1 MNESRL
7 LHPADQKAFDQ
18 LLEAIPV
25 WNGIET
31 AAQALGLDANVL
43 LHAGPP
49 FASKDSISMPILNS
63 ACVAAVFEGLA
74 VDFDQAE
81 SMIKAGEILLE
92 PAQDHSVVTPLAAV
106 VSASMPLHRV
116 VDLADSSNTIYA
128 PINGGSR
135 PAMRL
140 GLRSEAVLE
149 HIRWLNGAFTELLYS
164 GLQQPLEV
172 LPMAAYALR
181 EGDDCHGRTPAGG
194 KLMMDTIAN
203 NLPTGA
209 IDTSTREFIDTSP
222 SMFLNLWMAASKCL
236 MMRAS
241 GVEGSSFVTA
251 AAGNGVDI
259 GIQISALPG
268 GWFQAAAKPPSG
280 RFDIDLPAERALPAI
295 GDSAV
300 VEGLGLGAMAIH
312 LSPEQEKNLGDFLP
326 DDYRSRAGH
335 LMCGTHPGFGDL
347 ECRLGLTARAAA
359 DYGKGPIIGLGILD
373 VSGEKGRLG
382 GGIYDMPMTVFA
394 DAIAALEG

>member
-1 MNESRL
+1 MNESRS
-7 LHPADQKAFDQ
+7 LHPADQKAFDR
-18 LLEAIPV
+18 LLQAIPV
-25 WNGIET
+25 WNGIDT
-31 AAQALGLDANVL
+31 AAQALDLDANVL

-49 FASKDSISMPILNS
+49 FASVDSISMPILNS

-74 VDFDQAE
+74 ADFEQAE
-81 SMIKAGEILLE
+81 SMIRAGEIRLE
-92 PAQDHSVVTPLAAV
+92 PAQDHSMVTPLAAV
-106 VSASMPLHRV
+106 VSASMALHRV
-116 VDLADSSNTIYA
+116 VDLSDPNNTIYA

-140 GLRSEAVLE
+140 GLRSMAVLD
-149 HIRWLNGAFTELLYS
+149 HIRWLNGAFTELLHR

-172 LPMAAYALR
+172 VPMAAYALR
-181 EGDDCHGRTPAGG
+181 AGDDCHGRTPAGS
-194 KLMMDTIAN
+194 KLMMDTIAS

-209 IDTSTREFIDTSP
+209 IDTGTQEFIDTSP

-251 AAGNGVDI
+251 AAGNGVDT

-268 GWFQAAAKPPSG
+268 RWFQAAAIPPKG
-280 RFDIDLPAERALPAI
+280 RFDIDLPPERALPAI

-326 DDYRSRAGH
+326 ADYRVRASH
-335 LMCGTHPGFGDL
+335 LMCGTHPDFGDL
-347 ECRLGLTARAAA
+347 NCRLGLSARAAVE
-359 DYGKGPIIGLGILD
+359 YGQGPIIGLGMLD
-373 VSGEKGRLG
+373 ISGEKGRLG
-382 GGIYDMPMTVFA
+382 GGIYDMPVTVFA
-394 DAIAALEG
+394 DARAALDV

>member
-1 MNESRL
+1 MNESRS
-7 LHPADQKAFDQ
+7 LHPADQKAFAQ
-18 LLEAIPV
+18 LLQAIPL

-31 AAQALGLDANVL
+31 AAQAFGLDANVL

-49 FASKDSISMPILNS
+49 FVSVDRISMPILNS

-74 VDFDQAE
+74 SDFGQAE
-81 SMIKAGEILLE
+81 SMIRAGEILLE

-116 VDLADSSNTIYA
+116 IDLSDPGNTTYA

-149 HIRWLNGAFTELLYS
+149 HIRWLNGPFTELLYS

-209 IDTSTREFIDTSP
+209 IDASTREFIDTSP

-251 AAGNGVDI
+251 VAGNGVDT
-259 GIQISALPG
+259 GIQVSALPG
-268 GWFQAAAKPPSG
+268 QWFQAAAKPPNG
-280 RFDIDLPAERALPAI
+280 RFDIDLPGERALPAI

-300 VEGLGLGAMAIH
+300 VEGLGLGAMSIQ

-326 DDYRSRAGH
+326 ADYRRRAQQ

-347 ECRLGLTARAAA
+347 DCRLGLTARAAVE
-359 DYGKGPIIGLGILD
+359 YGQGPIIGLGILD
-373 VSGEKGRLG
+373 INGEKGRLG
-382 GGIYDMPMTVFA
+382 GGIYDMPVTVFA
-394 DAIAALEG
+394 DAMVALED